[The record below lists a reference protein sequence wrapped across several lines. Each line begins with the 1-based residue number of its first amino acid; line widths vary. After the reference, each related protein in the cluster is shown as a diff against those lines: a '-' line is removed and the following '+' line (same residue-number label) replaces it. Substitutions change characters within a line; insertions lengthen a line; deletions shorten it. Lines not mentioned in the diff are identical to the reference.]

1 MDLPV
6 GPPQAVDSPRVL
18 EPTQTMYTRCPH
30 CATVYRV
37 TPQQLQASSGQVKCG
52 RCQAQFDAFA
62 SLAAS
67 LPAGHDARPGDAA
80 RMPAAS
86 PSPIA
91 ASEPIGAPEQAPSI
105 APHSSSVPVSGTPA
119 PASAPSDVHVAAE
132 DQVAAYVHRYGSA
145 RAQHDADAQEADGA
159 HGETLGAED
168 EEGAADEAP
177 SSIDRFADS
186 LRVLQAV
193 ARLSLDVDDSRPRPH
208 ADQPWVEAVTD
219 APQAQAI
226 PEMQEPASTHEEAAR
241 DAEWDWDDERAA
253 GRSSDAGTYE
263 AATDDFGTSDLE
275 TPDSDTSAHDT
286 FAPTTPED
294 GAHDGRVT
302 RGRHADETVVIE
314 LAAPPAPVPEPPR
327 PALTVPDA
335 LLEGGAVPLRHRGRW
350 LAAVA
355 GLALA
360 LAVQAL
366 WWFASPVAN
375 ALPGTRAPLE
385 LACGL
390 LGCEVALP
398 QLPEQLSIEGSDL
411 QLLDVARPQE
421 VLLTAQIRN
430 RATVA
435 QQLPAIELT
444 LIDTANRVVGRRVLR
459 PADYVEAGRRVQDG
473 IAGNEEV
480 PVRLYLN
487 TGDLRAAGYRLYLFF
502 G

>member
-1 MDLPV
+1 
-6 GPPQAVDSPRVL
+6 
-18 EPTQTMYTRCPH
+18 MYTRCPH
-30 CATVYRV
+30 CATVFRV

-67 LPAGHDARPGDAA
+67 LPGGHDARPGDAA
-80 RMPAAS
+80 RMPAAN
-86 PSPIA
+86 PA
-91 ASEPIGAPEQAPSI
+91 DRPIGTSEQAISFAPSTSP
-105 APHSSSVPVSGTPA
+105 APASAHTYTPA
-119 PASAPSDVHVAAE
+119 PASPTVSEVHAPAE
-132 DQVAAYVHRYGSA
+132 DQVAAYVHRYGA
-145 RAQHDADAQEADGA
+145 RVQQDTDAPPATDA
-159 HGETLGAED
+159 HGETSHAED
-168 EEGAADEAP
+168 DEAGAGEAAP
-177 SSIDRFADS
+177 SSIDQFADS

-193 ARLSLDVDDSRPRPH
+193 AQLSLDVDDARPRPH

-219 APQAQAI
+219 
-226 PEMQEPASTHEEAAR
+226 EAA
-241 DAEWDWDDERAA
+241 DAHVSQPDPATL
-253 GRSSDAGTYE
+253 SSSYE
-263 AATDDFGTSDLE
+263 AAWAVHAETREAGTRDDGYISE
-275 TPDSDTSAHDT
+275 A
-286 FAPTTPED
+286 
-294 GAHDGRVT
+294 
-302 RGRHADETVVIE
+302 HADESEVID
-314 LAAPPAPVPEPPR
+314 LAAPPVPAPELPP

-335 LLEGGAVPLRHRGRW
+335 LLEGGAVPLRQRGRW

-385 LACGL
+385 LACGVI
-390 LGCEVALP
+390 GCEVALP
-398 QLPEQLSIEGSDL
+398 QRPEQLSIEGSDL

-430 RATVA
+430 RAEVA

-480 PVRLYLN
+480 SVRLYLN
-487 TGDLRAAGYRLYLFF
+487 TGGLRAAGYRLYLFF